1 MVYLDIKD
9 KMVRASLKPLIT
21 TSVLL
26 YLSTKIYK
34 FDRDIFKIYIVLIL
48 IKCRKSL
55 KIIFHILKYLLCK
68 NIMSVSDTD
77 LYNFS
82 NTILK
87 DQFNLKIIGEENL
100 NTEHDNKG
108 TIFIANYPHNA
119 LEYVLHKY
127 IDSEKIVVN
136 EKAFRTTKLLIPKEN
151 IICVKS
157 KNSYDFLKS
166 EIEQIVNRKK
176 NVFLYC
182 ENKYKL
188 TNDIENNELRSGAFY
203 IAKELNCSIT
213 PVFLSYITSDY
224 GFFNNEPLILNV
236 HPPIYNVENTE
247 YVKKHVRTFFRKNK
261 FRFKIDN

>member
-9 KMVRASLKPLIT
+9 KMVRTSLKPLIT

-34 FDRDIFKIYIVLIL
+34 LDRDIFKIYIVLVL

-55 KIIFHILKYLLCK
+55 KIIFHILKYLICK

-82 NTILK
+82 NKILK
-87 DQFNLKIIGEENL
+87 EQFNIKIIGERNL
-100 NTEHDNKG
+100 KTNHDKG
-108 TIFIANYPHNA
+108 TIFICNYPHNV
-119 LEYVLHKY
+119 LEYILHKY
-127 IDSEKIVVN
+127 IDCEKIVVN
-136 EKAFRTTKLLIPKEN
+136 EKAFRTTKLLMRKEN
-151 IICVKS
+151 TICVKS
-157 KNSYDFLKS
+157 KNSYDFLKG

-182 ENKYKL
+182 ESKYKL
-188 TNDIENNELRSGAFY
+188 TNDIENNELRTGAFY

-213 PVFLSYITSDY
+213 PVFLSYITCDY
-224 GFFNNEPLILNV
+224 GFFKNEPLILNV
-236 HPPIYNVENTE
+236 HPPIYNLENTE
-247 YVKKHVRTFFRKNK
+247 YVKNHVRGFFRKNK